1 MKRFVNLFLCLVVAW
16 GLSAQDAQVAVKSVT
31 ASSAQPGNEAALAAD
46 GNTATIW
53 HSTWG
58 NNPTKFPVT
67 FTMTLA
73 ESAHV
78 DYVRYIP
85 RQDGNNNGNW
95 NEVTVAYC
103 PTTTGSSFVD
113 VGTYYLNGAGVVYD
127 FYLIDGGVE
136 CGKVR
141 FTVKSGANG
150 FASAAEIT
158 PYAIDNSKSEAFA
171 PYFADGLFTQLKPG
185 VTGSEGIEDAD
196 VKALVD
202 NLLADAEGYRKFR
215 VGEYEAYM
223 TPATVRNTFRISS
236 LYNNYEN
243 PTGVYLK
250 AGESCIVMVSG
261 IAGYPVGLKIK
272 NWYVNEDA
280 SSYSL
285 RNGLNFI
292 TATTEGNV
300 FVDYYTDEYDRAP
313 GVKLHFINAP
323 VQGYWD
329 QATMTNDDWK
339 ELLKGRSS
347 DDHTIL
353 VTRSEHAQ
361 LAYPVS
367 AWLKHCPTDV
377 DSTMT
382 LYQQVQWAE
391 RDIMGLERYGRQVKN
406 RQLFYAT
413 DYGFMAAGGEGAYC
427 HYGSLGGIMCP
438 DAARFDFWGVGH
450 EWGHNNQ
457 VTPGFKWSGCG
468 ETTNNI
474 YASWAQFHFTGNRN
488 AEGKPASLRLEDEN
502 SGIDEYAGMRGG
514 RMQTY
519 FEEAIRKGVAWQLQD
534 GPDYHGAT
542 PATKTVAAIDADG
555 KSIGTVTTTSR
566 NYDHFVKLVPFWQ
579 LNLWGTLAG
588 KCPDIIP
595 MVIEGIRTTPD
606 YGTAYNT
613 NGKQQVNWM
622 KLACDSAGI
631 DLLPF
636 FEKAGMLRP
645 IHAYIEDYGAGWNI
659 ITEEMI
665 AALKA
670 YVKQQGYPAF
680 TEEINYINGHNYHIY
695 RDNLK
700 LETPG
705 TMGQGCKLSGSRV
718 TVQHDVV
725 KNAVA
730 FETYNVLGELLR
742 ITMYGL
748 GSNDSHT
755 YTQVLYPK
763 TGDMYTTS
771 AYIMAVGYDGTR
783 VKIYGEAGDIEL
795 TFLRKA
801 LAEAKSMLALT
812 DDTGTYVGYY
822 KPGYLAG
829 FQSFV
834 AEIQATVDNADT
846 SVHTYG
852 EWLALLNQAIADMQ
866 ANSEARVPLYTE
878 NYYALGAIGHK
889 STSLE
894 YSTAGLKVTF
904 ADPAANEKKQW
915 ILVPAEEEGHYY
927 MQNRESQLYVS
938 VVADGARVKATA
950 STTKEALPFTLVEV
964 EPARFLLQ
972 SVTNPDYCLSCD
984 GSKNV
989 IASSNRS
996 TMSQWTLT
1004 AVVDNH
1010 TESMKAALKQLIA
1023 WVDITLDEL
1032 LAAREPE
1039 WQLHGDITVLDT
1051 NLPAYVTALL
1061 AAHKEALQALETG
1074 KSYLEDYYAA
1084 LEVAHDRVKDAYRKA
1099 LSLPEAS
1106 EGSEAMCYYLLCLD
1120 TEAYAYRFE
1129 GAGRYNGA
1137 IRTGELA
1144 DAADRNFWFYLR
1156 PGEAEG
1162 QYYIYNWQ
1170 TGKAVG
1176 ADGRYLYVN
1185 GTADPVAYTIRVSED
1200 TYGLTIGTAEGVWGV
1215 QTAANGYAQFTSTP
1229 AMWKLVPI
1237 GKYDTAGIGH
1247 SQLTTHDS
1255 QLYYDLLGRPV
1266 KNPTAGIYI
1275 CNGRKVVIK

>member
-16 GLSAQDAQVAVKSVT
+16 GLSAQDAQVAINSVV

-46 GNTATIW
+46 GNASTIW

-58 NNPTKFPVT
+58 SNPTKFPVT
-67 FTMTLA
+67 FTMAFA

-78 DYVRYIP
+78 DYVRYTP

-103 PTTTGSSFVD
+103 PTTTGSNFVD
-113 VGTYYLNGAGVVYD
+113 VGTYYLYGAGVVYD
-127 FYLIDGGVE
+127 FYLADGGVE

-141 FTVKSGANG
+141 FTIKSGANG

-158 PYAIDNSKSEAFA
+158 PYAIDDSKSEAFA
-171 PYFADGLFTQLKPG
+171 PYFTDGLFTQLKPG

-223 TPATVRNTFRISS
+223 TPATVRNTFKISS

-261 IAGYPVGLKIK
+261 IAGYPVGLKIR
-272 NWYVNEDA
+272 NWYVNEDG

-285 RNGLNFI
+285 RNGMNFI
-292 TATTEGNV
+292 TATSEGNV
-300 FVDYYTDEYDRAP
+300 FVDYYTDEFRQAP
-313 GVKLHFINAP
+313 NVKVHFINAP

-329 QATMTNDDWK
+329 QATMTNEDWK
-339 ELLKGRSS
+339 ILLKGRSTN
-347 DDHTIL
+347 DHSIL
-353 VTRSEHAQ
+353 ITRSEHAQ

-367 AWLKHCPTDV
+367 AWLKYCPDNV

-391 RDIMGLERYGRQVKN
+391 RDIMGLSRYGRQVKN

-413 DYGFMAAGGEGAYC
+413 NYGFMAAGGEGAYC
-427 HYGSLGGIMCP
+427 HYNSLGGIMCP
-438 DAARFDFWGVGH
+438 DAAKFDFWGVGH

-488 AEGKPASLRLEDEN
+488 AEGKPASLRLEDET

-534 GPDYHGAT
+534 GPDYHGTT

-622 KLACDSAGI
+622 KLACDSARI

-665 AALKA
+665 AALRA
-670 YVKQQGYPAF
+670 YVKEQGYPAF

-695 RDNLK
+695 SDNLK
-700 LETPG
+700 LETPEA
-705 TMGQGCKLSGSRV
+705 MGQGCKLSGNKV
-718 TVQHDVV
+718 TVQHNVV

-763 TGDMYTTS
+763 TEDMNTTS

-783 VKIYGEAGDIEL
+783 VKIYEEAGDMEL

-801 LAEAKSMLALT
+801 LTEAKSMLALT

-822 KPGYLAG
+822 KPEYLAG
-829 FQSFV
+829 FQSLV
-834 AEIQATVDNADT
+834 AEIQAVVDNADT

-866 ANSEARVPLYTE
+866 ANSEAKVPLYTE
-878 NYYALGAIGHK
+878 NYYALGAVGYK
-889 STSLE
+889 NTSLE

-904 ADPAANEKKQW
+904 AAPAGNARKQW
-915 ILVPAEEEGHYY
+915 MFVPGEEDGQYY
-927 MQNRESQLYVS
+927 MQNVESQLYVS
-938 VVADGARVKATA
+938 VAAEGARVKATA
-950 STTKEALPFTLVEV
+950 ATAETALPFIFVEV

-972 SVTNPDYCLSCD
+972 SVSNPDCFLSCD
-984 GSKNV
+984 AGKNV
-989 IASSNRS
+989 IASSDKS
-996 TMSQWTLT
+996 SMSQWTLA

-1010 TESMKAALKQLIA
+1010 TASMKAMLEQLMA
-1023 WVDITLDEL
+1023 WVDITLGEL
-1032 LAAREPE
+1032 VAAREPE
-1039 WQLHGDITVLDT
+1039 LQLYDDVIVLDA
-1051 NLPAYVTALL
+1051 NLPAYVAALL
-1061 AAHKEALQALETG
+1061 AAYAEAVQALESG
-1074 KSYLEDYYAA
+1074 KSYLEAYFVA
-1084 LEVAHDRVKDAYRKA
+1084 LESAHNQVKTSYQKA

-1106 EGSEAMCYYLLCLD
+1106 EGSEVMCYYLQCLD
-1120 TEAYAYRFE
+1120 TEAYAYHFE

-1144 DAADRNFWFYLR
+1144 DATDRNFWFYLR
-1156 PGEAEG
+1156 PGETEG

-1170 TGKAVG
+1170 TAKAVG
-1176 ADGRYLYVN
+1176 VSGKYLYVN
-1185 GTADPVAYTIRVSED
+1185 GTVDPDAYTVAIAEEA
-1200 TYGLTIGTAEGVWGV
+1200 YGLIIGTASGLWNV
-1215 QTAANGYAQFTSTP
+1215 QSTANGYAQFTKTA
-1229 AMWKLVPI
+1229 AMWKFVPI
-1237 GKYDTAGIGH
+1237 GKFDTTDIAPAISVPNDGI
-1247 SQLTTHDS
+1247 
-1255 QLYYDLLGRPV
+1255 YYDLLGRQIE
-1266 KNPTAGIYI
+1266 NPTSGIYI
-1275 CNGRKVVIK
+1275 FKGRKVIIK

>member
-1 MKRFVNLFLCLVVAW
+1 MKRFVNLFLCLIVAW
-16 GLSAQDAQVAVKSVT
+16 GLSAQDAQVAINSVV

-46 GNTATIW
+46 GNAATIW

-78 DYVRYIP
+78 DYVRYTP

-103 PTTTGSSFVD
+103 PTTTGSNFVD

-127 FYLIDGGVE
+127 FYLADGGVE

-141 FTVKSGANG
+141 FTIKSGANG

-158 PYAIDNSKSEAFA
+158 PYAIDDSKSEAFA
-171 PYFADGLFTQLKPG
+171 PYFTDGLFTQLKPG

-202 NLLADAEGYRKFR
+202 NLLADAEEYKKFR

-223 TPATVRNTFRISS
+223 TPATVRNTFKISS
-236 LYNNYEN
+236 QYNNYEN

-250 AGESCIVMVSG
+250 TGESCIVMVSG
-261 IAGYPVGLKIK
+261 IAGYPVGLKIR
-272 NWYVNEDA
+272 NWYVNEDG

-285 RNGLNFI
+285 RNGMNFI
-292 TATTEGNV
+292 TATSEGNV
-300 FVDYYTDEYDRAP
+300 FVDYYTDEFRQAP
-313 GVKLHFINAP
+313 NVKVHFINAP

-329 QATMTNDDWK
+329 QATMTNEDWK
-339 ELLKGRSS
+339 TLLKGRSTN
-347 DDHTIL
+347 DHSIL
-353 VTRSEHAQ
+353 ITRSEHAQ

-367 AWLKHCPTDV
+367 AWLKYCPDNV

-391 RDIMGLERYGRQVKN
+391 RDIMGLSRYGRQVKN

-413 DYGFMAAGGEGAYC
+413 NYGFMAAGGEGAYC
-427 HYGSLGGIMCP
+427 HYNSLGGIMCP
-438 DAARFDFWGVGH
+438 DAAKFDFWGVGH

-488 AEGKPASLRLEDEN
+488 AEGKPASLRLEDET

-534 GPDYHGAT
+534 GPDYHGTT

-622 KLACDSAGI
+622 KLACDSARI

-665 AALKA
+665 AALRA
-670 YVKQQGYPAF
+670 YVKEQGYPAF

-700 LETPG
+700 LETPEA
-705 TMGQGCKLSGSRV
+705 MGQGCKLSGNKV

-748 GSNDSHT
+748 GGNDSHT

-763 TGDMYTTS
+763 TEDMNTTS

-783 VKIYGEAGDIEL
+783 VKIYEEAGDMEL

-801 LAEAKSMLALT
+801 LTEAKSMLALT

-822 KPGYLAG
+822 KPEYLAG
-829 FQSFV
+829 FQSLV
-834 AEIQATVDNADT
+834 AEIQAVVDNADT

-852 EWLALLNQAIADMQ
+852 EWLVLLNQAIADMQ
-866 ANSEARVPLYTE
+866 ANSEAKVPLYTE
-878 NYYALGAIGHK
+878 NYYTLGAVGYK
-889 STSLE
+889 NTSLE

-904 ADPAANEKKQW
+904 AAPAGNARKQW
-915 ILVPAEEEGHYY
+915 MFVPGEEDGQYY
-927 MQNRESQLYVS
+927 MQNVESQLYVS
-938 VVADGARVKATA
+938 VAAEGARVKATA
-950 STTKEALPFTLVEV
+950 ATAETALPFIFVEV

-972 SVTNPDYCLSCD
+972 SVSNPDCFLSCD
-984 GSKNV
+984 AGKNV
-989 IASSNRS
+989 IASSDKS
-996 TMSQWTLT
+996 SMSQWTLA

-1010 TESMKAALKQLIA
+1010 TASMKAMLEQLMA
-1023 WVDITLDEL
+1023 WVDITLGEL
-1032 LAAREPE
+1032 VAAREPE
-1039 WQLHGDITVLDT
+1039 LQLYDDVIVLDA
-1051 NLPAYVTALL
+1051 NLPAYVAALL
-1061 AAHKEALQALETG
+1061 AAYDEAVQALESG
-1074 KSYLEDYYAA
+1074 KSYLDAYFVA
-1084 LEVAHDRVKDAYRKA
+1084 LESAHNQVKTSYQKA

-1106 EGSEAMCYYLLCLD
+1106 EGSEVMCYYLQCLD
-1120 TEAYAYRFE
+1120 TEAYAYHFE

-1144 DAADRNFWFYLR
+1144 DATDRNFWFYLR
-1156 PGEAEG
+1156 PGETEG

-1170 TGKAVG
+1170 TAKAVG
-1176 ADGRYLYVN
+1176 VSGKYLYVN
-1185 GTADPVAYTIRVSED
+1185 GTVDPDAYTISIAEES
-1200 TYGLTIGTAEGVWGV
+1200 YGFTIGTTDGVWGV
-1215 QTAANGYAQFTSTP
+1215 QAAANGYAQFTKTA
-1229 AMWKLVPI
+1229 AMWKFVPI
-1237 GKYDTAGIGH
+1237 GKYDTTGIVPVLPAP
-1247 SQLTTHDS
+1247 SNDV
-1255 QLYYDLLGRPV
+1255 YYDLLGRPV
-1266 KNPTAGIYI
+1266 ESPSAGIYI